1 MPRLTTQAEENNP
14 KRKGYDFRLDNQLYR
29 AAITTNQQM
38 IIESS
43 DVGQE
48 NSVNVK
54 QNAEDFTS
62 NIGRVFSRNKF
73 SSGEGLDTAH
83 RADGQPDDVN
93 RFWDSKNV
101 DVFHD
106 AETSYNVGLLYS
118 TDAKSIS
125 LSGTNNYLAQ
135 TADGNLWLTDNTTI
149 YKSTNNGS
157 TWASVSTG
165 LTINYNFTGI
175 AAFGNGLFLTT
186 ANGLTN
192 SELIKFDGTSTWSEE
207 TTAQTS
213 SGGLNGIWFVKNRL
227 FITGKDATST
237 KIWSVAPFGK

>member
-1 MPRLTTQAEENNP
+1 MPRLTTQAEESNP

-125 LSGTNNYLAQ
+125 LREAAVRTKEDIKDLCDTLVELGL
-135 TADGNLWLTDNTTI
+135 LTDKRFN
-149 YKSTNNGS
+149 KLNE
-157 TWASVSTG
+157 
-165 LTINYNFTGI
+165 YNL
-175 AAFGNGLFLTT
+175 A
-186 ANGLTN
+186 
-192 SELIKFDGTSTWSEE
+192 EL
-207 TTAQTS
+207 
-213 SGGLNGIWFVKNRL
+213 KNKL
-227 FITGKDATST
+227 K
-237 KIWSVAPFGK
+237 

>member
-1 MPRLTTQAEENNP
+1 MPRLTTQAEESNP

-29 AAITTNQQM
+29 AAISTNQQM

-83 RADGQPDDVN
+83 RADGKADDVN

-157 TWASVSTG
+157 TWASVTTG

-192 SELIKFDGTSTWSEE
+192 SELIKFDGDSTWSEE

-213 SGGLNGIWFVKNRL
+213 SGG
-227 FITGKDATST
+227 
-237 KIWSVAPFGK
+237 

>member
-1 MPRLTTQAEENNP
+1 MPRLTTQAEVSNP
-14 KRKGYDFRLDNQLYR
+14 QRKGYDFRLDNQLYR
-29 AAITTNQQM
+29 AAISPDQQM

-43 DVGQE
+43 DVGAE
-48 NSVNVK
+48 NAVNVK

-165 LTINYNFTGI
+165 LTIN
-175 AAFGNGLFLTT
+175 
-186 ANGLTN
+186 
-192 SELIKFDGTSTWSEE
+192 
-207 TTAQTS
+207 
-213 SGGLNGIWFVKNRL
+213 
-227 FITGKDATST
+227 
-237 KIWSVAPFGK
+237 

>member
-1 MPRLTTQAEENNP
+1 MPRLTTQAEESNP

-43 DVGQE
+43 DVVQE

-135 TADGNLWLTDNTTI
+135 RADGNLWLTDNTTI
-149 YKSTNNGS
+149 YKSTNNGT

-165 LTINYNFTGI
+165 
-175 AAFGNGLFLTT
+175 
-186 ANGLTN
+186 
-192 SELIKFDGTSTWSEE
+192 
-207 TTAQTS
+207 
-213 SGGLNGIWFVKNRL
+213 
-227 FITGKDATST
+227 
-237 KIWSVAPFGK
+237 